1 MSKGTIELSPKHG
14 VNATIPVC
22 FWCGKEKNEIA
33 ILGRVRKRDP
43 RTGKAVKGS
52 DIEVPPTGMVLD
64 YEPCDCCR
72 EKFEQGVQ
80 LIEISTSRPDG
91 RPAITKDGV
100 TPLYPTGAH
109 IVIKSEAAKRTFN
122 VEDETMLDEGKKL
135 CLDQQTFKAIV
146 SMAEKSQQSN
156 I

>member
-52 DIEVPPTGMVLD
+52 DYLHTSQCYSD
-64 YEPCDCCR
+64 Y
-72 EKFEQGVQ
+72 
-80 LIEISTSRPDG
+80 TS
-91 RPAITKDGV
+91 
-100 TPLYPTGAH
+100 
-109 IVIKSEAAKRTFN
+109 
-122 VEDETMLDEGKKL
+122 L
-135 CLDQQTFKAIV
+135 CGL
-146 SMAEKSQQSN
+146 
-156 I
+156 